1 MAVPV
6 PMAEL
11 RPVSFRSIAELGM
24 MVQYDCDQR
33 HGVVPVPPRAV
44 ADAVSEVRVQMPSRR
59 GF

>member
-11 RPVSFRSIAELGM
+11 PPVSVRSTAELGM
-24 MVQYDCDQR
+24 TVQYDCDQR
-33 HGVVPVPPRAV
+33 HGVIPVPPWAV
-44 ADAVSEVRVQMPSRR
+44 AETVSEVRVQMPSRR